1 VREKLR
7 HQFKIIDYGLA
18 NFDETFAAG
27 PDVVVDD
34 DAASLG
40 GASKKSLHA
49 GGSRRSLQM
58 RQNSISPATGCV
70 AVFPF
75 PVMKKEKLGDLPNT
89 SPLEKLYRFMWRRK
103 GDVYHLVF
111 ELGEWLD
118 GRVWPSDDELD
129 VLRLV
134 DFIEHVTGVR
144 MKFWFSD
151 DMTGEDSVGGWRDRA
166 MGPFERHESAFHFL
180 RRYSIRLRS
189 WINPSNP
196 GLTAAEALTAPF
208 FTKRI
213 SLRGTIRGCSTLYSR
228 WTRGPKKG
236 KKQPAGSRRVVKRS
250 KSQFRKLPSAQH
262 PAAQ

>member
-1 VREKLR
+1 M
-7 HQFKIIDYGLA
+7 A
-18 NFDETFAAG
+18 
-27 PDVVVDD
+27 
-34 DAASLG
+34 
-40 GASKKSLHA
+40 GASRKSLHA
-49 GGSRRSLQM
+49 GASSRRSLQM
-58 RQNSISPATGCV
+58 HQRQNSVSPASGCV

-75 PVMKKEKLGDLPNT
+75 PLLKKNRLGDLPST

-144 MKFWFSD
+144 MKFWFSE

-166 MGPFERHESAFHFL
+166 LGPFQRHDSAMHFL
-180 RRYSIRLRS
+180 RRYHIRLRS
-189 WINPSNP
+189 WISPSNP
-196 GLTAAEALTAPF
+196 GVTAAEALTAPF

-213 SLRGTIRGCSTLYSR
+213 SLRGTIRGCSTLYSK
-228 WTRGPKKG
+228 WTRAPKKS
-236 KKQPAGSRRVVKRS
+236 KQVGNRRVVKRT
-250 KSQFRKLPSAQH
+250 KSEFHKLPSAI
-262 PAAQ
+262 